1 METVQGKINKT
12 EEPGGSK
19 PRPSETKVLE
29 PQEGRKGTEWSLV
42 VAGALILALVAFVT
56 GVRMGKGLSDFKHT
70 DASSLR
76 AQAKGQKS
84 PPLAPEVKGM
94 DSQPSREAKIIL
106 PEVPEKG
113 KEKEKDLRPSPTQEK
128 AFGEKLSR
136 PAEKAV
142 TPPTE
147 ETKATPPPKAKF
159 TLQVGAFNNPEEARE
174 LVSQLRSKGYPAY
187 QVTGTAA
194 AKGTLYRVRIGQFQS
209 LPEARQF
216 ALAFEKKEKVKTV
229 IASLQ

>member
-1 METVQGKINKT
+1 METVQGKINKM

-19 PRPSETKVLE
+19 PRPSETKVPE

-76 AQAKGQKS
+76 AQAKGPKS
-84 PPLAPEVKGM
+84 PSLTPEVKGM

-106 PEVPEKG
+106 PEVPEK
-113 KEKEKDLRPSPTQEK
+113 EKDLRPSPTLEK

-159 TLQVGAFNNPEEARE
+159 TLQVGAFNNSEEARE
-174 LVSQLRSKGYPAY
+174 LVNQLRSKGYPAY

>member
-1 METVQGKINKT
+1 METVQGKINKM

-19 PRPSETKVLE
+19 PRPSEIEVLE
-29 PQEGRKGTEWSLV
+29 PHEGRKGTEWSLV

-76 AQAKGQKS
+76 AQARGPKG
-84 PPLAPEVKGM
+84 PVLTPEIKGM

-106 PEVPEKG
+106 PEVPEK
-113 KEKEKDLRPSPTQEK
+113 ERDFRPSPTQEK
-128 AFGEKLSR
+128 AFREKLSR
-136 PAEKAV
+136 PAEKVV
-142 TPPTE
+142 TAPTE

-174 LVSQLRSKGYPAY
+174 LVNQLRSKGYPAY
-187 QVTGTAA
+187 QVTGSAA
-194 AKGTLYRVRIGQFQS
+194 AKGTIYRVRIGQFQS

-229 IASLQ
+229 IAGLQ

>member
-1 METVQGKINKT
+1 METVQGKINKM

-29 PQEGRKGTEWSLV
+29 PQEGRRGTEWSLV

-76 AQAKGQKS
+76 TQAKGPKS
-84 PPLAPEVKGM
+84 PPLTPEVKGM

-113 KEKEKDLRPSPTQEK
+113 KEKDLRPSPTQEK
-128 AFGEKLSR
+128 TFGEKLSR

-142 TPPTE
+142 IPPTE

-159 TLQVGAFNNPEEARE
+159 TLQVGAFNNSEEARE
-174 LVSQLRSKGYPAY
+174 LVNQLRSKGYPAY
-187 QVTGTAA
+187 QVTGTAV

>member
-1 METVQGKINKT
+1 METVQGKINKM

-19 PRPSETKVLE
+19 PRPSETKVPE

-76 AQAKGQKS
+76 AQAKGSKS
-84 PPLAPEVKGM
+84 PSLTPEVKGM

-106 PEVPEKG
+106 PEVP
-113 KEKEKDLRPSPTQEK
+113 EKEKDLRPSPTQEK

-159 TLQVGAFNNPEEARE
+159 TLQVGAFNNSEEARE
-174 LVSQLRSKGYPAY
+174 LVNQLRSKGYPAY